1 MMKSS
6 LIYLLSKVSKNRSWL
21 WHRRLNHLNFST
33 INDLAR
39 KDLVRGLPRLK
50 FEKDHLCSA
59 CQLGKSKKHTHKP
72 KPENTNLEVLNTL
85 HMDLC
90 GPMRVQTI
98 NGKKY
103 ILVIV
108 DDYSRFTWVK
118 FLRSKDE
125 TPAVV
130 IKFLKQIQFS
140 PKEQFQRTPQPERRL
155 SKDETDGF
163 SCSSS
168 SSSVN
173 SAGTPSSTIIDQDA
187 HSPSHSSSFSAL
199 QSSSLLQGVAAEST
213 LIKDNPFAPIVNNPF
228 INIFAP
234 KPSFEASSF
243 GDLSSAESPYELVP
257 QPDCVMIIALKWIYK
272 VKLDEYGDVLKN
284 KASAQVSKQ
293 ASGSTNT
300 LYDLVSPATGDIPG
314 GQPSH
319 RHNLS
324 TEDLQRAAFT
334 TPPQTAPGTNTTE
347 PPPPPIRNKGPELGA
362 DNLTLEGV
370 ATELAPS
377 DFVSQNYE
385 TLVALMQEE
394 TKKRSSQSLQARL
407 NFGPEDEVS
416 PPRHRKE
423 RRRKDNR
430 RPPVFGRIGKQVS
443 GTQ

>member
-1 MMKSS
+1 MFDK
-6 LIYLLSKVSKNRSWL
+6 YLEPPRVERPVSPAP
-21 WHRRLNHLNFST
+21 T
-33 INDLAR
+33 
-39 KDLVRGLPRLK
+39 
-50 FEKDHLCSA
+50 
-59 CQLGKSKKHTHKP
+59 
-72 KPENTNLEVLNTL
+72 
-85 HMDLC
+85 
-90 GPMRVQTI
+90 VQ
-98 NGKKY
+98 
-103 ILVIV
+103 V
-108 DDYSRFTWVK
+108 
-118 FLRSKDE
+118 
-125 TPAVV
+125 
-130 IKFLKQIQFS
+130 
-140 PKEQFQRTPQPERRL
+140 
-155 SKDETDGF
+155 
-163 SCSSS
+163 
-168 SSSVN
+168 SVN
-173 SAGTPSSTIIDQDA
+173 STGTPSSTTIDKDA
-187 HSPSHSSSFSAL
+187 PSPSHSPSSSAL
-199 QSSSLLQGVAAEST
+199 QSPSLHQGVAAEST
-213 LIKDNPFAPIVNNPF
+213 IMEDNPFAPIDNDHF
-228 INIFAP
+228 INVFAP
-234 KPSFEASSF
+234 EPRSEASSS
-243 GDLSSAESPYELVP
+243 GDLSSTESSYVSQTLHHLEKWSKDHPLHN
-257 QPDCVMIIALKWIYK
+257 II
-272 VKLDEYGDVLKN
+272 GN
-284 KASAQVSKQ
+284 PSRSVSKQ